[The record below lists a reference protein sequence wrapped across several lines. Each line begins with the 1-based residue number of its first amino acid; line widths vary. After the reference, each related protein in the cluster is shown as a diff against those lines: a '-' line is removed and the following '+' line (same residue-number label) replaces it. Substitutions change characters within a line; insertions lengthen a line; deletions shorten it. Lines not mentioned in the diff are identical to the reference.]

1 MKYLI
6 VYFERLDKRVPQI
19 SEFENRRSR
28 MKILFFLILVI
39 VLNTMNQII
48 LLRVYSNYL
57 KNVLEEH
64 DRIVE
69 EKLLILKD
77 YVDKVKS

>member
-1 MKYLI
+1 
-6 VYFERLDKRVPQI
+6 
-19 SEFENRRSR
+19 
-28 MKILFFLILVI
+28 MKILILLILVI
-39 VLNTMNQII
+39 VLNTMSQIV

-57 KNVLEEH
+57 KKVLEEH

-77 YVDKVKS
+77 YVDKVNSQRS

>member
-1 MKYLI
+1 
-6 VYFERLDKRVPQI
+6 
-19 SEFENRRSR
+19 

-39 VLNTMNQII
+39 VLNTMSQII